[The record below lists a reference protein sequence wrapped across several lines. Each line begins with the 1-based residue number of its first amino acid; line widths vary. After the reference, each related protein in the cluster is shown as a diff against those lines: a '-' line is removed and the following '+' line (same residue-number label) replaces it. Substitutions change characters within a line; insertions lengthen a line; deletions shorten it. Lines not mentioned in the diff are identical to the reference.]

1 MFSFAFCNRFAAWP
15 DQWRLKQSSK
25 ESAYKDF
32 YATFGSKETQSSKTD
47 SFVDPSYHSSHPK
60 SVKAM
65 RKEIDQCLASVTKL
79 NVSGHKRHPEG
90 AEQGSEK
97 FSKQTLDEDVL
108 NIKNKESKKKKNYGS
123 IEHASAAA
131 RDKEPSQSVDK
142 MEKKRSW
149 KDGLSKP
156 FTKKLKV

>member
-1 MFSFAFCNRFAAWP
+1 
-15 DQWRLKQSSK
+15 
-25 ESAYKDF
+25 
-32 YATFGSKETQSSKTD
+32 
-47 SFVDPSYHSSHPK
+47 
-60 SVKAM
+60 M

-108 NIKNKESKKKKNYGS
+108 KIKNKESKKKKNYGS
-123 IEHASAAA
+123 IEHATAAA

-142 MEKKRSW
+142 MEKKRSR